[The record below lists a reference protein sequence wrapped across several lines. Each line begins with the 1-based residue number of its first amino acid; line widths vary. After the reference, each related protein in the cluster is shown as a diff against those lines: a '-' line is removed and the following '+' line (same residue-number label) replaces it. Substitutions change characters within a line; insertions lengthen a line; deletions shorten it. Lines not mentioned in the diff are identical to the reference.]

1 MLLRMRD
8 IQPQLQEKW
17 LQLYWPDD
25 SRWWP
30 AQVTEVSPKRHRA
43 HLLYETGLLLHLDQ
57 EQDLSFWPVLS
68 AGEVMLVMLLTA
80 ASFTDEAH
88 ICRTTCLVHAR
99 AGPMIC
105 LCLQR
110 LVTKMSVSSKH
121 AVASVGT
128 CVLHHVHRLVPL
140 QCSYVLRCVLTQ
152 PEGETKSAGVWAPQ
166 QSSHAVCQPQAWS
179 S

>member
-8 IQPQLQEKW
+8 IQPQLQQKW

-43 HLLYETGLLLHLDQ
+43 HLLYETGLLLHLGQ

-80 ASFTDEAH
+80 ASFMGQD
-88 ICRTTCLVHAR
+88 V
-99 AGPMIC
+99 
-105 LCLQR
+105 LC
-110 LVTKMSVSSKH
+110 T
-121 AVASVGT
+121 
-128 CVLHHVHRLVPL
+128 
-140 QCSYVLRCVLTQ
+140 
-152 PEGETKSAGVWAPQ
+152 PELA
-166 QSSHAVCQPQAWS
+166 
-179 S
+179 